1 MINAILKGIMSMV
14 VGLVSLITVPI
25 DTVIA
30 AALPDLSNALNAIG
44 ELFTLASNYV
54 GFAISLLGISSE
66 TLSLI
71 VLYFTFKLTVP
82 LMISTVKSAIKWYD
96 KIKP

>member
-14 VGLVSLITVPI
+14 VGLVTVLLAPI
-25 DTVIA
+25 DAIITQF
-30 AALPDLSNALNAIG
+30 LPDLSNALNAVNS
-44 ELFTLASNYV
+44 LFTLASNYI
-54 GFAISLLGISSE
+54 GFCVSMLGLSNE

-82 LMISTVKSAIKWYD
+82 LLISTVKSAIKWYD

>member
-25 DTVIA
+25 DAVIA
-30 AALPDLSNALNAIG
+30 TALPDLSNALNAIG
-44 ELFTLASNYV
+44 ELFTLASNSI
-54 GFAISLLGISSE
+54 GFAISLLGISNE

-82 LMISTVKSAIKWYD
+82 LMISTVKGAIKWYD